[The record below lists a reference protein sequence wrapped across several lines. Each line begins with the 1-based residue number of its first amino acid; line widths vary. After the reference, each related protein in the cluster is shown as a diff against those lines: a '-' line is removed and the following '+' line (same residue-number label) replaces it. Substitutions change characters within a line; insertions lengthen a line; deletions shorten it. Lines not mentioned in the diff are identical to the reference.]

1 MEGQTIKWP
10 KEKGQKGNNDLQ
22 NTTHKT
28 KDQATQTPLK
38 IMGKLWCSGRV
49 SSSCSTL
56 SYLSAVKGQFNT
68 IQTNTL
74 RVVLNQNVTS
84 LKQSVMTQSLF
95 HCIS

>member
-38 IMGKLWCSGRV
+38 NRG
-49 SSSCSTL
+49 
-56 SYLSAVKGQFNT
+56 
-68 IQTNTL
+68 
-74 RVVLNQNVTS
+74 
-84 LKQSVMTQSLF
+84 
-95 HCIS
+95 